1 MAYITKVTLYCMSHS
16 MSKIYSNVCIT
27 LQFTYCVRVHYLWFH
42 CNTLSVILWLDLHY
56 FVLHKQIS
64 NQIRPQKHNNL
75 YSYNFDLWL
84 LFIKDTRSYAL
95 HYHNWLS
102 KQTWNIQRHFKYE
115 LKLPILFSSHSSHRI
130 DWTSIYESILFERF
144 NKVQWISWWI

>member
-1 MAYITKVTLYCMSHS
+1 MSHS

-42 CNTLSVILWLDLHY
+42 CNTLLVILCFNLHY

-95 HYHNWLS
+95 HYHNCLS
-102 KQTWNIQRHFKYE
+102 KQTWSIQRRYKYE
-115 LKLPILFSSHSSHRI
+115 LKLPILIVSHLIHLETSA
-130 DWTSIYESILFERF
+130 DKTSICEIILLEKF
-144 NKVQWISWWI
+144 NKIQWITWWI